1 MKSCIGPEDPPKKS
15 PTRNVFLG
23 NLCIWGNSCKVFM
36 FYTDLKC
43 RNTYLILMFFR
54 MLELHV
60 FSGFFRFC
68 FCLFVC
74 LLFCFVFVDQVSCCS
89 SFQFYMLVF
98 FGFLS
103 VFICL
108 CTCMTLCI
116 MWPVSLDCPLSNL
129 YYVILVWLFC
139 YQLVLLSACSIILTC
154 LYHYSYTVYRMV
166 LLSACSIILTCLY
179 HFSYICIRRIQSVTQ
194 LDKIFLTYIQIY
206 VFPTSVNENSSVCFC
221 LSLVQY
227 PPLVFVITYMYIV
240 TLLVEMTKWCKNSFP
255 IGNLKFFLGKCGRQQ
270 WIVFCENDRF
280 ICLKPK
286 RESQNWKLHNWTDTR
301 SLLQGQDHH
310 LNIVTLL
317 KGIYWKTSKK
327 QNI

>member
-15 PTRNVFLG
+15 PTRNVLLRSSYTSHLMG

-60 FSGFFRFC
+60 FFGFFRFC
-68 FCLFVC
+68 FCFCLFVV
-74 LLFCFVFVDQVSCCS
+74 LFCFCFGRPGSCCS
-89 SFQFYMLVF
+89 SFQFYMLF
-98 FGFLS
+98 FWGVLS

-116 MWPVSLDCPLSNL
+116 MWLVSLDCPLSNL
-129 YYVILVWLFC
+129 YYLILVWLFC

-154 LYHYSYTVYRMV
+154 LYHYSY
-166 LLSACSIILTCLY
+166 
-179 HFSYICIRRIQSVTQ
+179 ICIRRIQSVTQ
-194 LDKIFLTYIQIY
+194 LDQIFLTYIQIY

-227 PPLVFVITYMYIV
+227 SPLVFVITYMYIV
-240 TLLVEMTKWCKNSFP
+240 TLLVEMTK
-255 IGNLKFFLGKCGRQQ
+255 
-270 WIVFCENDRF
+270 
-280 ICLKPK
+280 
-286 RESQNWKLHNWTDTR
+286 
-301 SLLQGQDHH
+301 
-310 LNIVTLL
+310 
-317 KGIYWKTSKK
+317 
-327 QNI
+327 

>member
-1 MKSCIGPEDPPKKS
+1 
-15 PTRNVFLG
+15 
-23 NLCIWGNSCKVFM
+23 
-36 FYTDLKC
+36 
-43 RNTYLILMFFR
+43 MFFP
-54 MLELHV
+54 V
-60 FSGFFRFC
+60 FFVFVFVCLFVVLFC
-68 FCLFVC
+68 FCFGRPG
-74 LLFCFVFVDQVSCCS
+74 SCCS

-98 FGFLS
+98 FGVLS

-129 YYVILVWLFC
+129 YYLILVWLFC

-154 LYHYSYTVYRMV
+154 LYHYSYTVYRMVLLSAYSIILTYLYHYSYTVYRIVLLSACSIILTCLYHYSCTVYRMV

-227 PPLVFVITYMYIV
+227 SPLVFVITYMYIV

-255 IGNLKFFLGKCGRQQ
+255 IGNLKKKLGKCGRQQ